1 MRVYTYI
8 MKRTFT
14 CTCTTVRYAAQTLT
28 EVYDR
33 GLAPSGLRVT
43 QYMLLQSI
51 LRSETEQSITELAQ
65 ELGSDRSTI
74 GRNLRILERDGFV
87 TVGKG
92 FDRREHVIQVTEK
105 GQEAVSR
112 AYPLWQKAQAAVA
125 DALGQDQLEKLTT
138 LLSLLQETSS

>member
-1 MRVYTYI
+1 MWVYTYI

-33 GLAPSGLRVT
+33 GLAPSGLKIT

-74 GRNLRILERDGFV
+74 GTTLRILERDRFV

-92 FDRREHVIQVTEK
+92 FSRCFNVTPTTEK
-105 GQEAVSR
+105 GQEAVSC
-112 AYPLWQKAQAAVA
+112 AYPL
-125 DALGQDQLEKLTT
+125 
-138 LLSLLQETSS
+138 

>member
-1 MRVYTYI
+1 
-8 MKRTFT
+8 
-14 CTCTTVRYAAQTLT
+14 
-28 EVYDR
+28 
-33 GLAPSGLRVT
+33 
-43 QYMLLQSI
+43 MLLQSI

-125 DALGQDQLEKLTT
+125 DALGQHELAELKT
-138 LLSLLQETSS
+138 LIYLLQDQSY